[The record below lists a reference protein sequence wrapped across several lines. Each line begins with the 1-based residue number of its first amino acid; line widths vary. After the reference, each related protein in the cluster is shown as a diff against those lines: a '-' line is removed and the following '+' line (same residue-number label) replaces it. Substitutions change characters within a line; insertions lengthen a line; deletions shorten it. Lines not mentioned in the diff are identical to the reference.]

1 MEPLSFWRI
10 VPMKSLELT
19 VLVENQP
26 LGRGLLGEH
35 GLAFHLRA
43 DGHDVLFDTGQGLTL
58 THNADRLGVDLGA
71 LDAIVLSHGHYDHI
85 GGLPSVLERC
95 GAVDIYLHPQAVQ
108 PKFNRYG
115 KDIGAPSPALSALG
129 KAKTLHMVE
138 KPTEILP
145 GLFASGSIPRRN
157 AFEDT
162 GGPFYCDTHKQHE
175 DLLPDDQALY
185 VLLPEGVVVI
195 LGCCHAGVV
204 NTLEYISELTGGLP
218 IHAVIGG
225 THLLRASQE
234 RLSHT
239 AGLLETLDV
248 KILAPNHCTGLNA
261 QCYLRTRFPERFVEA
276 PAGKRFTFGEA
287 S

>member
-1 MEPLSFWRI
+1 M
-10 VPMKSLELT
+10 VKTLELT

-26 LGRGLLGEH
+26 IGRGLLGEH
-35 GLAFHLRA
+35 GIAFHVRV
-43 DGHDVLFDTGQGLTL
+43 DGRNVLFDTGQGLAL
-58 THNADRLGVDLGA
+58 THNAAALGIDLSA
-71 LDAIVLSHGHYDHI
+71 LDAIVLSHGHYDHS
-85 GGLPSVLERC
+85 GGLPQVLARC
-95 GAVDIYLHPQAVQ
+95 GAVDIYLHPATMQ
-108 PKFNRYG
+108 PKFNRDG
-115 KDIGAPSPALSALG
+115 KDIGAPAETLVAV
-129 KAKTLHMVE
+129 AAVHTLHTTE
-138 KPTEILP
+138 KATEIAP
-145 GLFASGSIPRRN
+145 GLFVTGPVPRRN

-162 GGPFYCDTHKQHE
+162 GGPFYCDTHKQE
-175 DLLPDDQALY
+175 VDLIPDDQALY
-185 VLLPEGVVVI
+185 ALLPEGVVVI

-225 THLLRASQE
+225 THLLRADE
-234 RLSHT
+234 ARLAHT

-276 PAGKRFTFGEA
+276 PAGKRFTFGET